1 VRKKE
6 KEMSAAST
14 KAIAEG
20 QIRTLIDNWA
30 KAMRAKDADGVVSQY
45 GADNVKF
52 ILAPPLQ
59 YTRDNPFGKKALE
72 QWFSSFQG
80 PIGYEIRD
88 LNITIGDDVAFCHSL
103 NRMRA
108 TTTGEEKVDLW
119 FRESLGFRKIDGKWT
134 ITHEH
139 SSVPFYMDGS
149 YKAAVDLKP

>member
-1 VRKKE
+1 
-6 KEMSAAST
+6 MSAAST

-30 KAMRAKDADGVVSQY
+30 NAMRAKDADGVVSQY

-59 YTRDNPFGKKALE
+59 YTCDNPFGKKALE